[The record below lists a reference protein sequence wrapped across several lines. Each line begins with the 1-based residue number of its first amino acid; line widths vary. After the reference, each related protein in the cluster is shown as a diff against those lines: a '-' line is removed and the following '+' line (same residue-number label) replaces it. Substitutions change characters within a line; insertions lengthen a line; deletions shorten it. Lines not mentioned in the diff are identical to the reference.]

1 MFGSD
6 FYKRFRNTVE
16 GYSGPYAEY
25 VLLVPD
31 MLALVTRLMFDRRVE
46 TKHKAYLGVAL
57 VYVISPGD
65 ILPERVLGPIGY
77 LDDLA
82 ILVAVLNILL
92 SEVDERVLLEHWSG
106 EADLLATVRA
116 FLAQAD
122 MAIGKGRLDEVLRT
136 VGIRPSTPAV

>member
-1 MFGSD
+1 MSRSD
-6 FYKRFRNTVE
+6 FYRRLRETVS

-31 MLALVTRLMFDRRVE
+31 MVALVTRLMLDQRVDK
-46 TKHKAYLGVAL
+46 KHKLYLGFAL
-57 VYVISPGD
+57 AYVVSPID
-65 ILPERVLGPIGY
+65 ILPERGLGPVGY

-82 ILVAVLNILL
+82 VLVAVLNILL

-106 EADLLATVRA
+106 EADLLVTVRT

-122 MAIGKGRLDEVLRT
+122 HAIGKGRLDEVLHKM
-136 VGIRPSTPAV
+136 GIRPSAPSA

>member
-6 FYKRFRNTVE
+6 FYRRFRETVG

-31 MLALVTRLMFDRRVE
+31 LLALVTRLMLDRRVD
-46 TKHKAYLGVAL
+46 TRHKAYLGVAL
-57 VYVISPGD
+57 AYVVSPID
-65 ILPERVLGPIGY
+65 ILPERVLGPVGY

-82 ILVAVLNILL
+82 VLVAVLNLL
-92 SEVDERVLLEHWSG
+92 LVEVDEQVLIEHWSG
-106 EADLLATVRA
+106 DVDLLTTVRT

-122 MAIGKGRLDEVLRT
+122 NAIGKGRLDELLRSM
-136 VGIRPSTPAV
+136 GIKPTATSV

>member
-1 MFGSD
+1 MSGAD
-6 FYKRFRNTVE
+6 FYRRFRETVS

-31 MLALVTRLMFDRRVE
+31 MVALVTRLMLDSRVDK
-46 TKHKAYLGVAL
+46 KHKLYLGAAL
-57 VYVISPGD
+57 AYVVSPID
-65 ILPERVLGPIGY
+65 ILPERALGPVGY

-82 ILVAVLNILL
+82 VLVAVLNILL

-106 EADLLATVRA
+106 DADLFSTVRT

-122 MAIGKGRLDEVLRT
+122 QAIGKGRLDEVLRKM
-136 VGIRPSTPAV
+136 GIKPSAPTA